1 MKLTILTRADDIT
14 HVVLSGRLDTLGAE
28 EISESFSRATA
39 FREQAAIVDMSQVD
53 FLSSQGI
60 RILLANSK
68 RLQKTGHKLVLL
80 SPQPLVESTLKTSRV
95 DAVMPIAADLD
106 EAIRIAKGLE
116 AIPGQTRVVRAP
128 GPAPTP
134 ADTFAVEGEIKLA
147 IKNELSELKGLH
159 LKSAEFLETHR
170 VGGRAA
176 YAVSLAIDELVTNVI
191 QYAYVDDASHLI
203 DLRLSIEGE
212 QAILQ
217 ITDDGRP
224 FDPRTGPALDLHAE
238 EREVGGL
245 GLLLVLDM
253 VDALKYRRVDEKNC
267 VEVRVHLSANA
278 TPADQ

>member
-1 MKLTILTRADDIT
+1 MA
-14 HVVLSGRLDTLGAE
+14 
-28 EISESFSRATA
+28 
-39 FREQAAIVDMSQVD
+39 QVD

-68 RLQKTGHKLVLL
+68 RLQKTGRKLVLL

-106 EAIRIAKGLE
+106 EAIRIARGLE
-116 AIPGQTRVVRAP
+116 ALPGQARVVRAP
-128 GPAPTP
+128 RPAPTP
-134 ADTFAVEGEIKLA
+134 ADASAVEGEVKLA

-159 LKSAEFLETHR
+159 LASTEFLETHR
-170 VGGRAA
+170 VGSRAA
-176 YAVSLAIDELVTNVI
+176 YAVSLAIDELITNVI
-191 QYAYVDDASHLI
+191 QYAYVDDASHVI
-203 DLRLSIEGE
+203 DLRLAIEGE

-217 ITDDGRP
+217 VIDDGRP
-224 FDPRTGPALDLHAE
+224 FDPRTGPALDVHAE

-267 VEVRVHLSANA
+267 VEVRVHLFANA
-278 TPADQ
+278 TQADQ